1 MTEQPRSVDLSID
14 AASLGLI
21 MENLIVSIANKIQK
35 GDSAIPEKNMLFQLF
50 LADLRSSQLL
60 EAQQKA
66 KAEEEE
72 KKE

>member
-35 GDSAIPEKNMLFQLF
+35 GDSAIPENNMLFQLF

-66 KAEEEE
+66 KAEEE

>member
-35 GDSAIPEKNMLFQLF
+35 VDSAIPEKNMLFQLF

-66 KAEEEE
+66 KAEEE